1 MLLGG
6 AMSIRIT
13 WRFSTLVAHV
23 LFLCLAQFASAEDA
37 RTEPTSEPPLSAA
50 EQQARATWEAASAAM
65 VHGPNTLAFRDQAE
79 LELPAGYGFV
89 PRDEAAALMR
99 TIGNRTGDDFI
110 GLIFPEDQ
118 SKPWF
123 ISIAFEDSGY
133 VKDDDAKNWNA
144 DELLQSL
151 KDGTEAANAERAQMG
166 IPALKVTRWI
176 EEPRYHSSKH
186 QLVWSAEAT
195 LKDGDDPDPTI
206 NYNTYALG
214 REGHISM
221 NLVTTA
227 STVDID
233 KPAAQELLAALD
245 FNDGKRYSDFDSS
258 TDKVAAYGLAALVA
272 GVAAK
277 KLGLLALAGAFF
289 LKFAKVIVIA
299 AAAIGGGLWSRLR
312 GRAKDPGTP
321 V

>member
-1 MLLGG
+1 M
-6 AMSIRIT
+6 RIT
-13 WRFSTLVAHV
+13 RRCSM
-23 LFLCLAQFASAEDA
+23 LFVYALIVFLARLALAQDTTAAPSAASE
-37 RTEPTSEPPLSAA
+37 TPPSAA
-50 EQQARATWEAASAAM
+50 EQQARATWAAAGAAM
-65 VHGPNTLAFRDQAE
+65 VHGPDTIAFRDQAK

-110 GLIFPEDQ
+110 GLIFPDDQ
-118 SKPWF
+118 SKSWF

-144 DELLQSL
+144 DELLQGL
-151 KDGTEAANAERAQMG
+151 KDGTEAGNTERVQLG
-166 IPALKVTRWI
+166 IPPLKVTRWV
-176 EEPRYHSSKH
+176 EEPKYERSRH

-195 LKDGDDPDPTI
+195 LKDREDPDPTI

-233 KPAAQELLAALD
+233 KPAAQELLSALE
-245 FNDGKRYSDFDSS
+245 FNAGKRYSDFDSS

-289 LKFAKVIVIA
+289 VKFAKVIVIS

-312 GRAKDPGTP
+312 GRGKDPGTP

>member
-1 MLLGG
+1 
-6 AMSIRIT
+6 MSIRIT
-13 WRFSTLVAHV
+13 RRFSM
-23 LFLCLAQFASAEDA
+23 LFVFGVFVFLARFALAQDSTGENDSASV
-37 RTEPTSEPPLSAA
+37 PPLSAA
-50 EQQARATWEAASAAM
+50 EQQARAVWAAAGAAM
-65 VHGPNTLAFRDQAE
+65 VHGPSTIAFRDQAK

-89 PRDEAAALMR
+89 PHDEAAALMR

-118 SKPWF
+118 SRPWF
-123 ISIAFEDSGY
+123 VSVAFEDSGY

-151 KDGTEAANAERAQMG
+151 KDGTEAGNAERAQLG
-166 IPALKVTRWI
+166 IPALQVTRWV
-176 EEPRYHSSKH
+176 EEPKYESSRH

-195 LKDGDDPDPTI
+195 LKDREDPDPTI

-233 KPAAQELLAALD
+233 KPAAQALLSALE

-289 LKFAKVIVIA
+289 VKFAKVIVISA
-299 AAAIGGGLWSRLR
+299 AALGGGLWSRLR
-312 GRAKDPGTP
+312 GRGKDPGTP

>member
-1 MLLGG
+1 MSMRIARRCSMLFVYGL
-6 AMSIRIT
+6 
-13 WRFSTLVAHV
+13 LV
-23 LFLCLAQFASAEDA
+23 CLARFALAQDTAGESDA
-37 RTEPTSEPPLSAA
+37 GSQAPVSAA
-50 EQQARATWEAASAAM
+50 QRQARAAWAAAGVAM
-65 VHGPNTLAFRDQAE
+65 VHGAQTIAFRDQAK

-110 GLIFPEDQ
+110 GLIFPEDH

-123 ISIAFEDSGY
+123 ISVAFEDSGY

-151 KDGTEAANAERAQMG
+151 KDGTEAGNAERAEIG
-166 IPALKVTRWI
+166 IPPLKVTRWV
-176 EEPRYHSSKH
+176 EEPKYESSRH

-195 LKDGDDPDPTI
+195 LKDREDPDPTI

-214 REGHISM
+214 RDGHISM

-233 KPAAQELLAALD
+233 KPAAQELLSALE
-245 FNDGKRYSDFDSS
+245 FNAGKRYTDFDSS

-277 KLGLLALAGAFF
+277 KLGLLALAGAFVI
-289 LKFAKVIVIA
+289 KFAKVIMIS

-312 GRAKDPGTP
+312 GRGKDPGTP